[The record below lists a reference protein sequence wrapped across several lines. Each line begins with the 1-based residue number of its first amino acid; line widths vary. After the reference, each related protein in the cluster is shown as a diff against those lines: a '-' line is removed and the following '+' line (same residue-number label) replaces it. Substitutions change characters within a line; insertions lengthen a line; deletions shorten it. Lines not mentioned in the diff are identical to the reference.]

1 MANAF
6 DIDSLIS
13 QVYRMESIATSSQ
26 TFNEEDII
34 EFLNMELQ
42 SVVTPVIQSVNEE
55 FGVMSYDLPANPLPP
70 TVRIPSFATG
80 ARLRSVQLIS
90 TQGVITNVPRL
101 DPDKIGQMNFWANG
115 FYIKNNELVFYP
127 QPQTGF
133 TGTLRL
139 NYFRRSNRLVEQL
152 ASGRVTAVDTIGNLV
167 TLDNAPVPSTSWIG
181 GTLVD
186 VIYGDSPF
194 DFSARDVTLLN
205 ATGPVLE
212 VSPAD
217 IGFFEVGMYVALA
230 GETPVAQFIPAEATY
245 YLCQL
250 AGARCLQALGDT
262 EGYQVAQSKAETM
275 RQHLI
280 NLVSDRIE
288 GQPKRLVS
296 IGMGKRRFLGNWQW
310 GW

>member
-1 MANAF
+1 MANPYAIQAL
-6 DIDSLIS
+6 ID

-42 SVVTPVIQSVNEE
+42 STVTPVIQSTNEE
-55 FGVMSYDLPANPLPP
+55 FGVMSYDIAAPSLPA
-70 TVRIPSFATG
+70 TIRIPSFATG
-80 ARLRSVQLIS
+80 ARLRSVQLINNNGII
-90 TQGVITNVPRL
+90 QNIPRL
-101 DPDKIGQMNFWANG
+101 DIDKIGQMNIWVSG

-127 QPQTGF
+127 SPPVF
-133 TGTLRL
+133 TGTVRL
-139 NYFRRSNRLVEQL
+139 NYFRRSNKLVESL
-152 ASGRVTAVDTIGNLV
+152 ATGRITAIDTIGNLV
-167 TLDNAPVPSTSWIG
+167 TLDNAPTPSADWTT
-181 GTLVD
+181 GTVVD
-186 VIYGDSPF
+186 VIHGDSPF
-194 DFSARDVTLLN
+194 DFVARDVTLVN

-212 VSPAD
+212 MDPAD
-217 IGFFEVGMYVALA
+217 IAVLEVGDYVSLA
-230 GETPVAQFIPAEATY
+230 GETAVAQFIPAEATY

-262 EGYQVAQSKAETM
+262 EGYSVAQAKAEQM

-280 NLVSDRIE
+280 NLISDRIE

-296 IGMGKRRFLGNWQW
+296 IGMGKRRQLNWNF